1 MYLGLTI
8 FYTKTKLMANRRN
21 FLVKT
26 GMIATGLLVLRPF
39 KSLASGSYFQ
49 LTGTGN
55 HNNKLIFLHTG
66 NNPKHQGYAEQK
78 INSLKKNNDNILLIN
93 NEPGNYA
100 EESYQLIYQG
110 NIKTGIIQ
118 AHPGNTIT
126 ELNDLSAFLKKE
138 KNCQLVICLSMA
150 GYKNKKGLDD
160 RTLAEKSTHIDIIIG
175 NHATNHTAFPVV
187 TRNSRKEEVILHS
200 AVDNGFGLGN
210 IEIGYDERTAA
221 RKSLSFN
228 NLLTR
233 LPETA

>member
-1 MYLGLTI
+1 MT
-8 FYTKTKLMANRRN
+8 NRRK

-26 GMIATGLLVLRPF
+26 GIVATALLVLRPF
-39 KSLASGSYFQ
+39 KGFATGSSFQ

-55 HNNKLIFLHTG
+55 NKKLVLLHTG
-66 NNPKHQGYAEQK
+66 NNPKHQAYAEQK
-78 INSLKKNNDNILLIN
+78 IKSLKNGDHNMMLIN
-93 NEPGNYA
+93 DETGSYS
-100 EESYQLIYQG
+100 EESYQLIYKN

-118 AHPGNTIT
+118 ANPGNTIN

-138 KNCQLVICLSMA
+138 KNCQLVICVSLI
-150 GYKNKKGLDD
+150 GFKNKKGLDD
-160 RTLAEKSTHIDIIIG
+160 KTLAEKSTHIDIIIG
-175 NHATNHTAFPVV
+175 NHATNHNAFPVV
-187 TRNSRKEEVILHS
+187 SRNSRKAEVIIHS

-221 RKSLSFN
+221 RNSLSFN

>member
-1 MYLGLTI
+1 MT
-8 FYTKTKLMANRRN
+8 NRRK

-26 GMIATGLLVLRPF
+26 GIVASALLVLRPF
-39 KSLASGSYFQ
+39 KSFASGSSFQ
-49 LTGTGN
+49 LSGTGN
-55 HNNKLIFLHTG
+55 NKKLVLLHTG

-78 INSLKKNNDNILLIN
+78 INSLKEGNHNMLLIN
-93 NEPGNYA
+93 DESGNYS
-100 EESYQLIYQG
+100 EESYQVIYKG

-118 AHPGNTIT
+118 ANPANTT
-126 ELNDLSAFLKKE
+126 KELNDLSSFLKKE

-150 GYKNKKGLDD
+150 GFKNKKGLDD
-160 RTLAEKSTHIDIIIG
+160 KTIAEKSTHIDIIIG
-175 NHATNHTAFPVV
+175 NHVTNHTPFPFV
-187 TRNSRKEEVILHS
+187 TRNSKKEEVIIHS

-221 RKSLSFN
+221 RNSLSFN